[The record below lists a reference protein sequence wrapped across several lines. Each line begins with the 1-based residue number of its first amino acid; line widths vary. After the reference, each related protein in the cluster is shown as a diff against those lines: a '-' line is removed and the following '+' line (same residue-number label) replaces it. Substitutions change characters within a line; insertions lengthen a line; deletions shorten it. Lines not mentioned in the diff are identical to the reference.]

1 MTAIYV
7 ALVIYM
13 VVLFGVGLFYSKK
26 NATINDFLLAGRDLG
41 VVAATLTVTA
51 SLFGGGLLTGS
62 AQYAYDSGPMMY
74 VYGIVG
80 SGGGLLLAALLVHK
94 MKDFSNYGTITQYLE
109 ARYGSRFL
117 RTGSA
122 ILSMIALISIV
133 GSQVAA
139 VVGIMNALGIKNTT
153 LVTVVAL
160 GDVGGFAGLNSS
172 LAAMTNEL
180 PADYN
185 VFMTPAHA
193 KTLLWMI
200 LPGFMYTM
208 IGQDIYQRLFACKSH
223 KVAIQTSVCS
233 AILIMFI
240 AATPVVCGL
249 IARVMHPELAA
260 QGNSAAAYATLAMSV
275 LPNWAVGIII
285 AASLSAI
292 LSTADSCLSAA
303 SSHFMTDFYLLY
315 FAKDADPNDKRL
327 VVVSQIFTVVA
338 GAAAVV
344 VSMTIPSIL
353 DACVNAYYIF
363 TAGVFCP
370 IVFGVFWKKT
380 TKQGAIAGL
389 VAGGVFVMFAL
400 STGFNIAGIGGELL
414 SGSAIM
420 DESRSLRVQD
430 SMNTRIIPHVHGIA
444 KRMAGQTY
452 DALMEELY
460 AVFDNPIFLPDGTA
474 LMGSNWD
481 ATAIELYC
489 DSLAIAVMDVAKLT
503 EVHMERLVDPHL
515 SGLPAFLVKNP
526 GLNNGFMI
534 PQYVTAGLLGDIAL
548 LCATAAAFNAA
559 VSAGQESPVYRDD
572 TAARQLYQAVQKL
585 RSLVSMTMLTALQA
599 IDLSDHKAMSPVT
612 QKIHDHARQ
621 TVTFMEN
628 DDLMYQRIEAM
639 EHLVES
645 NQLLADCSVPFT
657 I

>member
-41 VVAATLTVTA
+41 VVAATLAAVLAMVVIIALTSMGGLKAVTVTDG
-51 SLFGGGLLTGS
+51 F
-62 AQYAYDSGPMMY
+62 Q
-74 VYGIVG
+74 II
-80 SGGGLLLAALLVHK
+80 LV
-94 MKDFSNYGTITQYLE
+94 
-109 ARYGSRFL
+109 
-117 RTGSA
+117 
-122 ILSMIALISIV
+122 MI
-133 GSQVAA
+133 G
-139 VVGIMNALGIKNTT
+139 VVW
-153 LVTVVAL
+153 VTVVAL

-223 KVAIQTSVCS
+223 KVALQTSVCS
-233 AILIMFI
+233 AI
-240 AATPVVCGL
+240 
-249 IARVMHPELAA
+249 
-260 QGNSAAAYATLAMSV
+260 LAMSV

-353 DACVNAYYIF
+353 DACFNAYYIF

-414 SGSAIM
+414 SGILSAIV
-420 DESRSLRVQD
+420 LV
-430 SMNTRIIPHVHGIA
+430 V
-444 KRMAGQTY
+444 
-452 DALMEELY
+452 
-460 AVFDNPIFLPDGTA
+460 V
-474 LMGSNWD
+474 
-481 ATAIELYC
+481 
-489 DSLAIAVMDVAKLT
+489 SLATQPKEIARA
-503 EVHMERLVDPHL
+503 
-515 SGLPAFLVKNP
+515 
-526 GLNNGFMI
+526 
-534 PQYVTAGLLGDIAL
+534 
-548 LCATAAAFNAA
+548 
-559 VSAGQESPVYRDD
+559 
-572 TAARQLYQAVQKL
+572 
-585 RSLVSMTMLTALQA
+585 
-599 IDLSDHKAMSPVT
+599 
-612 QKIHDHARQ
+612 
-621 TVTFMEN
+621 
-628 DDLMYQRIEAM
+628 
-639 EHLVES
+639 
-645 NQLLADCSVPFT
+645 
-657 I
+657 